1 MAATKSTAEPRSRAR
16 SKNGDGARAEQLSQ
30 DRIIEAALRVAQRVG
45 FDRLT
50 MRALAEE
57 LGVTP
62 MAAYYYVKSKEEL
75 LELVADSVAATEP
88 PLPSD
93 LPWDEQLKLRAFDL
107 FDRLTAYPGLGAFL
121 HERPLTP
128 AVRKGYPSGIELF
141 RRAGLDQHDAELAQ
155 ATYHTFMFGL
165 MGMEYRFR
173 PAKRRRHGVKD
184 EDAILGHATTH
195 EFIEFGLDTLID
207 GIRSRVAAQRA
218 GDTTERSP

>member
-1 MAATKSTAEPRSRAR
+1 MYAPSVIGSSTNHTSPLLVAGIGERTKFP
-16 SKNGDGARAEQLSQ
+16 LS
-30 DRIIEAALRVAQRVG
+30 IIEAALRVAKRVG

-75 LELVADSVAATEP
+75 LELVADSVAAAEP
-88 PLPSD
+88 PLPAG

-107 FDRLTAYPGLGAFL
+107 FDRLTEYPGLGAFL

-128 AVRKGYPSGIELF
+128 AVRKNYSSAVDLF
-141 RRAGLDQHDAELAQ
+141 RRAGLDEHEAELAH

-173 PAKRRRHGVKD
+173 PAKRQKHGVKD
-184 EDAILGHATTH
+184 ADAVVAHATTQ
-195 EFIEFGLDTLID
+195 EFIEFGLDNLIR
-207 GIRSRVAAQRA
+207 GVRARVAAERA
-218 GDTTERSP
+218 GITKGRES